1 VILNKT
7 LSMNKL
13 LFFAFWVLTLVVSYW
28 VGLKSDSNRQNSQGE
43 ELAEIKPSKKFDQA
57 HPESG
62 EFASQLSPVR
72 PQSYDLTYRDRLIS
86 GEDAT
91 LSMGTSQSLTE
102 RLTSSDPI
110 HRLQAFAE
118 LLKKPDSSSIDLAL
132 QAYESLPG
140 GPGRFSELKM
150 LAFAWGQVD
159 PVSALTWA
167 KSQQHWDEHVASS
180 SILDAWA
187 REDSDSAIQWAK
199 ENFNGEENPYFVGII
214 HGLSES
220 SLPQATDLMTELPYG
235 RVRGRAAHILF
246 EKVWSQGEQVAVHW
260 AEHLPEGS
268 LQNFAYGELGEKL
281 ARSDMTRAVEWLDSM
296 EESEIKVAV
305 SEDVA
310 REMAKQD
317 PEKAGVW
324 TLNLPE
330 GDSRQTA
337 LEQVAKVWAKKDPAA
352 TAGWINQFP
361 QGTNTDPAIEQL
373 VQEIAL
379 NDPAGAMSWA
389 ESITDPAKRKQLI
402 EHTEKVIKSQKFPA
416 KDTTQ

>member
-1 VILNKT
+1 
-7 LSMNKL
+7 MNKL

-28 VGLKSDSNRQNSQGE
+28 VGLKSDSGGQNAQGK
-43 ELAEIKPSKKFDQA
+43 ELAEITSSKKFDQS
-57 HPESG
+57 HPVSG
-62 EFASQLSPVR
+62 DFASKTSLIR
-72 PQSYDLTYRDRLIS
+72 PQSYNLSSDDELIS
-86 GEDAT
+86 GEHAIPP
-91 LSMGTSQSLTE
+91 LGASQSLEE
-102 RLTSSDPI
+102 RLISSDPI
-110 HRLQAFAE
+110 NRLQAFAE

-159 PVSALTWA
+159 PVSALDWA

-199 ENFNGEENPYFVGII
+199 ENFTGEENPYFVGII

-246 EKVWSQGEQVAVHW
+246 EKVWSQGEEVAVHW

-281 ARSDMTRAVEWLDSM
+281 ARSDMTRAVEWIESM
-296 EESEIKVAV
+296 EESAIKVAV

-310 REMAKQD
+310 REMAKQN
-317 PEKAGVW
+317 PEKAGAW
-324 TLNLPE
+324 TMDLPE

-337 LEQVAKVWAKKDPAA
+337 LEQVAKVWSKKDPVA
-352 TAGWINQFP
+352 TAAWINQFP

-373 VQEIAL
+373 VQEIAPT
-379 NDPAGAMSWA
+379 DPAGALSWA
-389 ESITDPAKRKQLI
+389 ETISDPEKRKQLI
-402 EHTEKVIKSQKFPA
+402 EHTEKVIKSQKFPSNGS
-416 KDTTQ
+416 TQ

>member
-1 VILNKT
+1 
-7 LSMNKL
+7 MNKL

-28 VGLKSDSNRQNSQGE
+28 VGLKSDSGGQNSQGD
-43 ELAEIKPSKKFDQA
+43 ELAEITSSKKFDQA
-57 HPESG
+57 HPVSAD
-62 EFASQLSPVR
+62 FASKTISVR
-72 PQSYDLTYRDRLIS
+72 PQSYNLSSEDELIS
-86 GEDAT
+86 GEDAIP
-91 LSMGTSQSLTE
+91 SIDKSQSLEE
-102 RLTSSDPI
+102 RLISSDPI
-110 HRLQAFAE
+110 NRLQAFAE

-296 EESEIKVAV
+296 EESPIKVAV

-310 REMAKQD
+310 REMAKQN

-337 LEQVAKVWAKKDPAA
+337 LEQVAKVWAKKDPIA

-361 QGTNTDPAIEQL
+361 QGADTDPAIEQL
-373 VQEIAL
+373 VREIAP
-379 NDPAGAMSWA
+379 NDPTGALSWA
-389 ESITDPAKRKQLI
+389 ESISDPAKRKQLI

-416 KDTTQ
+416 NDSPQ

>member
-1 VILNKT
+1 
-7 LSMNKL
+7 MNKL
-13 LFFAFWVLTLVVSYW
+13 LFFAFWLLTLVVSYW
-28 VGLKSDSNRQNSQGE
+28 VGLESDSGGQNTQVKKLTETSFADKVNQADPGSVDLVSRSNQGR
-43 ELAEIKPSKKFDQA
+43 
-57 HPESG
+57 PESYELPSG
-62 EFASQLSPVR
+62 
-72 PQSYDLTYRDRLIS
+72 DRLIS
-86 GEDAT
+86 VEDAIPSIDKS
-91 LSMGTSQSLTE
+91 LSLAE

-110 HRLQAFAE
+110 NRLQAYAE
-118 LLKKPDSSSIDLAL
+118 LLKNPDPSSIDLAL

-140 GPGRFSELKM
+140 GPGRFSELKL

-159 PVSALTWA
+159 PVSGLEWA

-214 HGLSES
+214 HGLSQA

-281 ARSDMTRAVEWLDSM
+281 ARLDMTRAVEWLDSM
-296 EESEIKVAV
+296 EESAIKSAV

-310 REMAKQD
+310 REMAKQN
-317 PEKAGVW
+317 PEKAGAW

-330 GDSRQTA
+330 GGSRQTA
-337 LEQVAKVWAKKDPAA
+337 LEQVAKVWAKKDPIA

-361 QGTNTDPAIEQL
+361 QGANTDPAIVQL
-373 VQEIAL
+373 VREIAP
-379 NDPAGAMSWA
+379 NDPAGALSWA
-389 ESITDPAKRKQLI
+389 ESISDPAKRKQLI
-402 EHTEKVIKSQKFPA
+402 EDTEKVIKSQKFPA
-416 KDTTQ
+416 KDSTQ

>member
-1 VILNKT
+1 
-7 LSMNKL
+7 MNKL

-28 VGLKSDSNRQNSQGE
+28 VGLKSDTGGQNSQGD
-43 ELAEIKPSKKFDQA
+43 ELAEITSSKKIDQT
-57 HPESG
+57 HPGSR
-62 EFASQLSPVR
+62 EFASKTIPVR
-72 PQSYDLTYRDRLIS
+72 PQSYDPSMGDRLTS
-86 GEDAT
+86 GEDT
-91 LSMGTSQSLTE
+91 IPSIDKSQSLEE
-102 RLTSSDPI
+102 RLISSDPI
-110 HRLQAFAE
+110 NRLQAFAE

-159 PVSALTWA
+159 PVSGLEWA

-296 EESEIKVAV
+296 EESPIKVAV

-310 REMAKQD
+310 REMAKQN

-337 LEQVAKVWAKKDPAA
+337 LEQVAKVWAKKDPSA

-361 QGTNTDPAIEQL
+361 QGTDTDPAIEQL
-373 VQEIAL
+373 VREIAP
-379 NDPAGAMSWA
+379 NDPAGALSWA
-389 ESITDPAKRKQLI
+389 ESISDPAKRKQLI

-416 KDTTQ
+416 NDSPQ

>member
-1 VILNKT
+1 
-7 LSMNKL
+7 MNKI
-13 LFFAFWVLTLVVSYW
+13 LFIGFWLLTLVVSYW
-28 VGLKSDSNRQNSQGE
+28 IGLKSDSVRDE
-43 ELAEIKPSKKFDQA
+43 A
-57 HPESG
+57 HG
-62 EFASQLSPVR
+62 N
-72 PQSYDLTYRDRLIS
+72 DL
-86 GEDAT
+86 AT
-91 LSMGTSQSLTE
+91 LSSAKPIDQAEPKPDNLVSQTSLGRPQPDDVSFGGGLSSIDERIATVDESRTLAE
-102 RLTSSDPI
+102 RLVSSDPI
-110 HRLQAFAE
+110 NRLQAFAE

-132 QAYESLPG
+132 EAYESLPG

-159 PVSALTWA
+159 PVSALDWA

-199 ENFNGEENPYFVGII
+199 ENFTGEENPYFVGII

-246 EKVWSQGEQVAVHW
+246 EKVWSQGEEVAVHW

-281 ARSDMTRAVEWLDSM
+281 ARSDMTRAVEWIESM
-296 EESEIKVAV
+296 EESAIKVAV

-310 REMAKQD
+310 REMAKQN
-317 PEKAGVW
+317 PEKAGAW
-324 TLNLPE
+324 TMDLPE

-337 LEQVAKVWAKKDPAA
+337 LEQVAKVWSKKDPVA
-352 TAGWINQFP
+352 TAAWINQFP

-373 VQEIAL
+373 VQEIAPT
-379 NDPAGAMSWA
+379 DPAGALSWA
-389 ESITDPAKRKQLI
+389 ETISDPEKRKQLI
-402 EHTEKVIKSQKFPA
+402 EHTEKVIKSQKFPSNGS
-416 KDTTQ
+416 TQ

>member
-1 VILNKT
+1 
-7 LSMNKL
+7 MNKL

-28 VGLKSDSNRQNSQGE
+28 VGLKSDLGGQNSQGD
-43 ELAEIKPSKKFDQA
+43 ELAEITSSKKFDQA
-57 HPESG
+57 HPVSAD
-62 EFASQLSPVR
+62 FASKTISVR
-72 PQSYDLTYRDRLIS
+72 PQSYNLSSESELIS
-86 GEDAT
+86 GEDAIPS
-91 LSMGTSQSLTE
+91 LGGSQSLEE
-102 RLTSSDPI
+102 RLISSDPI
-110 HRLQAFAE
+110 NRLQAFAE
-118 LLKKPDSSSIDLAL
+118 LLKKPDPSSIDLAL

-296 EESEIKVAV
+296 EESPIKVAV

-310 REMAKQD
+310 REMAKQN

-324 TLNLPE
+324 TLSLPE

-337 LEQVAKVWAKKDPAA
+337 LEQVAKVWAKKDPIA

-361 QGTNTDPAIEQL
+361 QGTDTDPAIEQL
-373 VQEIAL
+373 VREIAP
-379 NDPAGAMSWA
+379 NDPAGALSWA
-389 ESITDPAKRKQLI
+389 ESISDPAKRKQLI

-416 KDTTQ
+416 NDSPQ

>member
-1 VILNKT
+1 
-7 LSMNKL
+7 MNKL
-13 LFFAFWVLTLVVSYW
+13 IFFAFWVLTLVVSYW
-28 VGLKSDSNRQNSQGE
+28 VGLESESVRQSSQAD
-43 ELAEIKPSKKFDQA
+43 ELTEIKSSKKIEQT
-57 HPESG
+57 HPGSR
-62 EFASQLSPVR
+62 EFASPTSSLR
-72 PQSYDLTYRDRLIS
+72 PQSYDPSMGDRLFS
-86 GEDAT
+86 GEDAIP
-91 LSMGTSQSLTE
+91 SIDKSQSLAE

-110 HRLQAFAE
+110 NRLQAYAE
-118 LLKKPDSSSIDLAL
+118 LLKNPDPSSIDLAL

-140 GPGRFSELKM
+140 GPGRFSELKL

-159 PVSALTWA
+159 PVSGLEWA

-180 SILDAWA
+180 SILNAWA

-296 EESEIKVAV
+296 EESAIKVAV
-305 SEDVA
+305 SQDVA
-310 REMAKQD
+310 REMAKQN
-317 PEKAGVW
+317 PEKAGAW

-337 LEQVAKVWAKKDPAA
+337 LEQIAKVWAKKDPAA

-361 QGTNTDPAIEQL
+361 QGANTDPAIVQL
-373 VQEIAL
+373 VREIAP
-379 NDPAGAMSWA
+379 NDPAGALSWA
-389 ESITDPAKRKQLI
+389 ESISDPAKRMQLI
-402 EHTEKVIKSQKFPA
+402 EDTEKVIKSQKFPA
-416 KDTTQ
+416 KDSTQ